1 MAKANESER
10 GGQIVQVK
18 SAQQRARTVTSAEVL
33 GELSQTP
40 TVKKEAA
47 GKFLRQVPP
56 SIKPLLSLANLLPV
70 QFRHPRWW
78 ARRDTPVEDSD
89 GSFEWYRSYEI
100 DLFGAS
106 WRPGENNEQRRLSC
120 QLFLRA
126 IEALPLELQAFILED
141 RDGEVVDK
149 NRGPV
154 HHVGPPPS
162 DYNFEALEKSER
174 ELTPIVRTARKR
186 YEIAYDLEA
195 GWTFDKGRGVIALN
209 RLGEGRSTKLG
220 SRRYC
225 HTFSHIL
232 LRRARQR
239 LIYVVAAQETLICL
253 TREDAQEQL
262 ERRMISSLYEG
273 QSTLHIIQEGKDKG
287 RLEQFESPLERP
299 FVGLALFDHD
309 GAAKAGRKANR
320 IRECPVCYR
329 IFWAGRLDAAHCGDR
344 KCKSTFSTRLSRS
357 PELRA
362 LYNKAR
368 RTKRA
373 KAKAEQGNKKGK

>member
-1 MAKANESER
+1 MSEHTAKNVLVTADKQRSRRWSMR
-10 GGQIVQVK
+10 GGHREPQ
-18 SAQQRARTVTSAEVL
+18 
-33 GELSQTP
+33 QTP
-40 TVKKEAA
+40 PGKKEGA

-89 GSFEWYRSYEI
+89 GSFEWYRSYEFN
-100 DLFGAS
+100 LFRTS
-106 WRPGENNEQRRLSC
+106 WQTGESNDQRMLSC
-120 QLFLRA
+120 RLFLRA
-126 IEALPLELQAFILED
+126 TEALPLELQAFILED
-141 RDGEVVDK
+141 RDGEVINEAPFFDVE
-149 NRGPV
+149 
-154 HHVGPPPS
+154 PPPRY
-162 DYNFEALEKSER
+162 YNFEALEKSEE
-174 ELTPIVRTARKR
+174 ELKAIVRTARKR
-186 YEIAYDLEA
+186 YEIAFELEA
-195 GWTFDKGRGVIALN
+195 EWAIDNKGFFLVVN

-220 SRRYC
+220 DRRYR
-225 HTFSHIL
+225 HTYSHVL

-273 QSTLHIIQEGKDKG
+273 QSTLYINQEGMDRG
-287 RLEQFESPLERP
+287 TIRQFESPLERP
-299 FVGLALFDHD
+299 FVGIEVFDYD
-309 GAAKAGRKANR
+309 GAERAGRKPNR
-320 IRECPVCYR
+320 IRVCPICYR
-329 IFWAGRLDAAHCGDR
+329 IFWAGRLDAEHCGDK

-373 KAKAEQGNKKGK
+373 KAKAQQTSKKGK